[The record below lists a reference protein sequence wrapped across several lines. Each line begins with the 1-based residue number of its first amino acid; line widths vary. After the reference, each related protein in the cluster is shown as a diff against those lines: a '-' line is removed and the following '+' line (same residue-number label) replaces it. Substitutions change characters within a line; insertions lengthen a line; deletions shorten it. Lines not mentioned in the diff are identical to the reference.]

1 MSNNYMNKVE
11 EGHADEVI
19 ISDIE
24 GNAVASGVKIGSSD
38 FSGSD
43 SHLATESGVKSYA
56 DKEMVSKE
64 NVTNSLN
71 QSAPSDKLLVSEKAF
86 LEALQIQVVD

>member
-19 ISDIE
+19 IADIN
-24 GNAVASGVKIGSSD
+24 GNAVASGMKIGSSE

-43 SHLATESGVKSYA
+43 NYLATEFGVKSFS
-56 DKEMVSKE
+56 DKEMVHKE

-71 QSAPSDKLLVSEKAF
+71 YSAPSNKLIVSEKAF